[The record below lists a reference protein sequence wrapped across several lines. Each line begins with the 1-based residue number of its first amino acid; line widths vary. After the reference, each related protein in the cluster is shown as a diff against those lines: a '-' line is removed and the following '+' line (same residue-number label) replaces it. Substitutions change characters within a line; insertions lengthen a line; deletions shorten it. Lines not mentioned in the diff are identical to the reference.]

1 MPRKS
6 KTKVRLKKSDV
17 WRTVLTD
24 TAPFEVPVIFSNDG
38 FYKNLS
44 DHQSKSELF
53 QKFVE
58 TIVLK
63 QRKFTVP
70 FNYSIVKGEDSLRTL
85 SLVHPHG
92 QAEVAHFYQ
101 EYSQLICEYGNRSP
115 YSIRKPM
122 KVGTSYFFDSPV
134 ANKNKYKNATVD
146 TTEIDTLVRNPASY
160 FSYSGFDRL
169 YRFFSFG

>member
-24 TAPFEVPVIFSNDG
+24 TAPFEVPIIFSNDG

-44 DHQSKSELF
+44 DLQSKSELL

-70 FNYSIVKGEDSLRTL
+70 FKYSIGVSE
-85 SLVHPHG
+85 
-92 QAEVAHFYQ
+92 E
-101 EYSQLICEYGNRSP
+101 
-115 YSIRKPM
+115 
-122 KVGTSYFFDSPV
+122 
-134 ANKNKYKNATVD
+134 
-146 TTEIDTLVRNPASY
+146 PAV
-160 FSYSGFDRL
+160 SGMIW
-169 YRFFSFG
+169 